1 MNGLIELARRVARG
15 IPNADNY
22 RLRMLLITGALDT
35 VINP

>member
-1 MNGLIELARRVARG
+1 MNGLIELARG
-15 IPNADNY
+15 IPNADHY